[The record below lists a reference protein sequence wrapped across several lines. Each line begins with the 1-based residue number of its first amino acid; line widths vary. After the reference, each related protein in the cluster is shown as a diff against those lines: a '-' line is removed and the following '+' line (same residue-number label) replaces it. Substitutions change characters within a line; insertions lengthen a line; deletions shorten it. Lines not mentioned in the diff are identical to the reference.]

1 MDILDHLFVEND
13 RGKKEESI
21 KIKGGAISITLVNA
35 FISLGKL
42 TFDIGKSLGTAL
54 RRGFKNVCKI

>member
-1 MDILDHLFVEND
+1 M
-13 RGKKEESI
+13 KELEKTEAI
-21 KIKGGAISITLVNA
+21 KIRGGAISITLINA

-54 RRGFKNVCKI
+54 RRGFNNVCKI

>member
-1 MDILDHLFVEND
+1 MIEV
-13 RGKKEESI
+13 KKEESM
-21 KIKGGAISITLVNA
+21 KIKGGAISITLVNT